1 MNALLN
7 QVLVS
12 LCVKNTAGVRCFLAF
27 ASSKQQERYHLTGN
41 QVLKVLY

>member
-12 LCVKNTAGVRCFLAF
+12 LCVKNTASVWCFLAF
-27 ASSKQQERYHLTGN
+27 SSSKQQERYHLTGN